1 LQGKKRAKEDQM
13 DLREV
18 PLDQITV
25 SEFNTRKDL
34 GAGTE
39 DSSLDDLAASI
50 KEKGLL
56 NPIMLRATAS
66 GSYELIAGQRRLLA
80 CKRLGMTS
88 IPALIRSQ
96 MDDGDAVAIS
106 LIENVHR
113 AEMNPLDKARAFA
126 ALRDRYGGD
135 IARVSKETGIGAQ
148 TVRRYLALLLLPDEI
163 QERIS
168 TSEGPAR
175 VESLALL
182 TRTFSR
188 PEDVREAY
196 DKTVGFSQEIQKQ
209 IIKATG
215 GDISRLDQL
224 VAQAQEGAFDTKF
237 CRGLAGK
244 LMCEYIP
251 QELAESVVELVEQWK
266 RQQPEPGDVRDAAK
280 KQRLR
285 G

>member
-1 LQGKKRAKEDQM
+1 M
-13 DLREV
+13 DLQEIA
-18 PLDQITV
+18 LDQIRV
-25 SEFNTRKDL
+25 SALNTRKDL

-39 DSSLDDLAASI
+39 DSTLDDLAASI
-50 KEKGLL
+50 REKGLL

-80 CKRLGMTS
+80 CKKLGMTS
-88 IPALIRSQ
+88 IPALVRSH

-126 ALRDRYGGD
+126 TLRDKYTDD
-135 IARVSKETGIGAQ
+135 IARVSKETGIGVQ
-148 TVRRYLALLLLPDEI
+148 TVRRYLALLLLPEEI
-163 QERIS
+163 QERVS
-168 TSEGPAR
+168 TSDGPAR
-175 VESLALL
+175 VESLSLL

-188 PEDVREAY
+188 REDLVEAY

-209 IIKATG
+209 IVKATG
-215 GDISRLDQL
+215 GDISRIDQL
-224 VAQAQEGAFDTKF
+224 VAQAQEGVFDTKF
-237 CRGLAGK
+237 CRSLAGK

-251 QELAESVVELVEQWK
+251 EELARSVVDLVEQWK
-266 RQQPEPGDVRDAAK
+266 QGRSEPTNVKDAARE
-280 KQRLR
+280 QRLK

>member
-1 LQGKKRAKEDQM
+1 M
-13 DLREV
+13 DVREI
-18 PLDQITV
+18 PLDQIIV
-25 SEFNTRKDL
+25 SQLNTRKDL

-50 KEKGLL
+50 REKGLL
-56 NPIMLRATAS
+56 NPIMVRAAS
-66 GSYELIAGQRRLLA
+66 SGGYELIAGQRRLLA
-80 CKRLGMTS
+80 CKKLGMAS
-88 IPALIRSQ
+88 IPALVRSQ

-113 AEMNPLDKARAFA
+113 AEMNPLDKARALA
-126 ALRDRYGGD
+126 ALRDRYSGD
-135 IARVSKETGIGAQ
+135 LPRVSKETGIGTQ
-148 TVRRYLALLLLPDEI
+148 TVRRYLALLLLPIEI
-163 QERIS
+163 QDRVS

-175 VESLALL
+175 VESLSLL
-182 TRTFSR
+182 TRTFTK
-188 PEDVREAY
+188 PDDVIEAY

-215 GDISRLDQL
+215 GDISRIDEL
-224 VAQAQEGAFDTKF
+224 VEQAQEGAFDTKL

-251 QELAESVVELVEQWK
+251 EELASTVVEMVEQWK
-266 RQQPEPGDVRDAAK
+266 RQSTQPVDVKDVAK
-280 KQRLR
+280 RQRLKAE